1 MASTNDPEES
11 YPIVPSGEQLP
22 VDRKRSPTPAATG
35 SELSYGSHPDTALAP
50 GDATLPSGLS
60 LERKQAQEL
69 ALREGFSATAIDLA
83 DRDGQWTIGQRLRT
97 MILTV
102 PFVAAVLWF
111 FPTDRFFKAPLK
123 PMEEV
128 ALAGSL
134 TDAQVA
140 GAEALERPMMQTRRD
155 MEALAAEGNLPGAIQ
170 LAQNA
175 LANVPPGER
184 DRWRE
189 VYYRTWE
196 YLEKSVR
203 HADLE
208 ASVRNFREV
217 DTSDP
222 VFAWYYA
229 RMVNRKAAQGHL
241 TTAVESKQTF
251 AWLEAASN
259 RIDYQLDGGKI
270 EEGERVLLNHRM
282 DLIRLEEARLHHNLW
297 KLYGYPEESNHPGLE
312 HRDSAIRLCRGMGAE
327 LEAQRLLLNIYER
340 VLDQWWFFERTEIL
354 GDEAMRKSS
363 LRERRDSLRAAI
375 ETALEVERT
384 SEP

>member
-11 YPIVPSGEQLP
+11 HPIVPVGAQLP
-22 VDRKRSPTPAATG
+22 TERS
-35 SELSYGSHPDTALAP
+35 SHLSSGSHPDTALAP

-69 ALREGFSATAIDLA
+69 ALREGFSPTAIDLA
-83 DRDGQWTIGQRLRT
+83 EREGQWTIGQRLRT

-140 GAEALERPMMQTRRD
+140 AAEAVERPMMETRRD
-155 MEALAAEGNLPGAIQ
+155 MEALASEGNLPGAIQ
-170 LAQNA
+170 LAENA
-175 LANVPPGER
+175 LSQVPLGER
-184 DRWRE
+184 GLWRE
-189 VYYRTWE
+189 VYYRHWE

-208 ASVRNFREV
+208 ISVRSFREV

-375 ETALEVERT
+375 ETALKVERT